1 MFKDG
6 KAQRNA
12 SGDITKSASYQSRD
26 KPSARIEPNRKW
38 FGNTRVIAQDSLA
51 QFRDA
56 VAAKAND
63 PYSYLLKQNKLPM
76 SLIRDGDVETKS
88 GLKQHQAKIAV
99 ETSPFSDTFGPKS
112 RRKRVKLD
120 VGSLEDFAGKS
131 DQMHDD
137 YLDRKEQAQ
146 LLSGNGEPEEQVG
159 EAPVEDDGNIATA
172 REPIFSKGQSKRIW
186 NELYKVVDSSDVL
199 IQVLD
204 AREYVPVLLFDVS
217 ESADDHDAVPKAHG
231 VTILRSISRPKHLT
245 STSFSSSTSVI

>member
-1 MFKDG
+1 MFNDG
-6 KAQRNA
+6 KPQRNA
-12 SGDITKSASYQSRD
+12 SGKITKAASHQSRD

-38 FGNTRVIAQDSLA
+38 FGNTRVIAQGSLT
-51 QFRDA
+51 QFREA
-56 VAAKAND
+56 VAAKSND

-76 SLIRDGDVETKS
+76 SLIRDGDVETKN

-131 DQMHDD
+131 DKMHND
-137 YLDRKEQAQ
+137 YLEQKEQAKM
-146 LLSGNGEPEEQVG
+146 LSGNGETNAEAG
-159 EAPVEDDGNIATA
+159 EAVVEDDGNIAAA

-204 AREYVPVLLFDVS
+204 AREYVWCSRVQSRVLIS
-217 ESADDHDAVPKAHG
+217 YAVLKALG
-231 VTILRSISRPKHLT
+231 VITSRNTSRRKRLT
-245 STSFSSSTSVI
+245 SIYSWC